1 MRISDWSADV
11 CSSDLLVATASLAL
25 STQFFALGIFK
36 TASGQWLEAVILKLA
51 PMAIELMA
59 FTAIYRVV
67 PHRTVQ
73 WRHAVAGAA
82 LAVLLLE
89 FVKWGI
95 GLYLGS
101 FGAYSKI
108 YHDRKRVV
116 CGKRLSLAVALSGV
130 SSIK

>member
-1 MRISDWSADV
+1 M
-11 CSSDLLVATASLAL
+11 L
-25 STQFFALGIFK
+25 
-36 TASGQWLEAVILKLA
+36 
-51 PMAIELMA
+51 IELLA

-73 WRHAVAGAA
+73 WRHAIAGAA

-108 YHDRKRVV
+108 YQKAAFVPIFLLWIYFGWVSILLGRSEEHTSE
-116 CGKRLSLAVALSGV
+116 LQSLMRISYAVFCL
-130 SSIK
+130 KKKKT